1 MVDVEGGEE
10 EGPETMEELT
20 EEEEEEE
27 EVNLESSCDVFFLSR
42 SFPVHS
48 IISLF
53 CRRKVLRKNHLQRE
67 RRVTVT
73 AKVKEER
80 G

>member
-27 EVNLESSCDVFFLSR
+27 VNLESSCDVFFI
-42 SFPVHS
+42 SFFSQFIPS
-48 IISLF
+48 YRYSAGGEL
-53 CRRKVLRKNHLQRE
+53 
-67 RRVTVT
+67 
-73 AKVKEER
+73 
-80 G
+80 

>member
-1 MVDVEGGEE
+1 
-10 EGPETMEELT
+10 MEKLT
-20 EEEEEEE
+20 EEEEEE
-27 EVNLESSCDVFFLSR
+27 EVNLESSCDVFYISFF
-42 SFPVHS
+42 FPVHS

-53 CRRKVLRKNHLQRE
+53 CRRRALRRNHLLRE
-67 RRVTVT
+67 RRATAT